1 MIDLGTSFFRRGP
14 DCPKHDFY
22 ATPPRAVEELLKLEH
37 FSENVWEPC
46 CGGGHISEVLTAHG
60 YKVKSTDLVDHG
72 YGQPGFDFLQ
82 QKTPVDADI
91 ITNPPYVQ
99 AQVFTEHALSLLTSG
114 HKAAMFLRL
123 VFLATQARKALFE
136 QYPPA
141 RVYVASAR
149 FGCAKNGE
157 FKIRPNGELYAPSSV
172 DYAWFI
178 WEYGFTGAPTLH
190 WFN

>member
-1 MIDLGTSFFRRGP
+1 M
-14 DCPKHDFY
+14 
-22 ATPPRAVEELLKLEH
+22 A
-37 FSENVWEPC
+37 
-46 CGGGHISEVLTAHG
+46 
-60 YKVKSTDLVDHG
+60 DHG
-72 YGQPGFDFLQ
+72 YGQTGIDFLLQ
-82 QKTPVDADI
+82 DTPVYADI

-99 AQVFTEHALSLLTSG
+99 AQAFAEHAISLLTDG

-123 VFLATQARKALFE
+123 AFLATQARRPLFDKH
-136 QYPPA
+136 PPA

-157 FKIRPNGELYAPSSV
+157 FKIRPNGELYYPSSV
-172 DYAWFI
+172 DYAWLV